1 MTLDRRTA
9 PTDASE
15 ARTSEAGPAT
25 PGGTGRPA
33 GPGAAADGHPP
44 ARPDGP
50 FPPAAALAAAL
61 AGLAFVAIL
70 FAWLRGGGSIDLP
83 WAPTLGLRLHF
94 RLDAL
99 GALYALLA
107 TGIGA
112 AVFLYSGRYLRLHL
126 AHQGRPARDER
137 GFYAFMLLFTV
148 SMVGLA
154 TAQDLMLL
162 FVFWDLTAIASYF
175 LIGFDRHE
183 AASRSGALM
192 ALLVTGITA
201 VLLLVG
207 SVILF
212 VAYGTFSLPEI
223 IAAARPGTTLT
234 VAAALIAVAGLAKSA
249 QVPFHFWLPNAMAA
263 PTPVSAY
270 LHSAAMVAAGVLLI
284 GRVYPLLEGS
294 QLVLDGLL
302 AVGLASML
310 AGGLIALTRERL
322 KQVLA
327 YSTVAQYGYIVALY
341 GLGGAVGAAGGAF
354 FVAAH
359 ALAKSALFMVSG
371 AVTQASE
378 GEDRL
383 GRLGGRWRTMPVV
396 AAAGALAAAALAGL
410 PLTAGFFKDELLF
423 KAALEHGP
431 VVTALVAAGPVL
443 TLAYIGRFWA
453 RIFLGSPGEAPA
465 GPRSVPATLAAPIV
479 ALGLLSVALGL
490 WTVPLESLA
499 AEAGSVSLGGE
510 PAGLSVA
517 YHLDARAT
525 NLIALG
531 VYALGGLLLAT
542 YQRWVPVAERFA
554 LVALRFGPERAY
566 VSSLRQANRLS
577 SALHRVEVRD
587 LRRRVAAVLV
597 PCGVLVTAGFLA
609 TPTLGQYEVGPL
621 DAGDAPLA
629 IVLALAAAAALAA
642 MAPRSQLVLVLV
654 LSSAGYSLAAVFA
667 LFGAPDVALV
677 AVLVETLFALLF
689 VAVFSLLPGGAL
701 RREASLP
708 VPPSRR
714 WRDPLIAVVSGL
726 FALAVVWGTLSS
738 PVPPGPAISERL
750 IELAPDAHAQD
761 VVTAILS
768 DFRGLD
774 TLGEVTVLVIALAGV
789 GGALSRRRS
798 A

>member
-1 MTLDRRTA
+1 MTLDRRTVPTEA
-9 PTDASE
+9 PE
-15 ARTSEAGPAT
+15 ARTSEAGSAT
-25 PGGTGRPA
+25 SDRTGRTA
-33 GPGAAADGHPP
+33 ESGAAADGHPP

-50 FPPAAALAAAL
+50 FPPAAALAATLAAL
-61 AGLAFVAIL
+61 AFAATLY
-70 FAWLRGGGSIDLP
+70 AWLRGGGSIDLP

-112 AVFLYSGRYLRLHL
+112 VVFLYSGRYLRLHL
-126 AHQGRPARDER
+126 SHQGRPARDER
-137 GFYAFMLLFTV
+137 SFYAFMLLFTV

-154 TAQDLMLL
+154 TAQDLLLL

-183 AASRSGALM
+183 AASWSGALM

-207 SVILF
+207 SVMLF

-223 IAAARPGTTLT
+223 IAEARPGPALT
-234 VAAALIAVAGLAKSA
+234 VAAALIALAGLAKSA

-284 GRVYPLLEGS
+284 GRTYPLLQES
-294 QLVLDGLL
+294 ELVLDGMLV
-302 AVGLASML
+302 VGLASML

-327 YSTVAQYGYIVALY
+327 YSTVAQYGYMVALY
-341 GLGGAVGAAGGAF
+341 GLGGAAGAAGGAF
-354 FVAAH
+354 VVAAH

-371 AVTQASE
+371 AVTRASG
-378 GEDRL
+378 GEERL

-396 AAAGALAAAALAGL
+396 AGAGALAAAALAGL

-443 TLAYIGRFWA
+443 TLAYIGRFWG
-453 RIFLGSPGEAPA
+453 RIFLGSPKEAPT
-465 GPRSVPATLAAPIV
+465 GPRSLATTLVAPIAV
-479 ALGLLSVALGL
+479 LALISLVFGL
-490 WTVPLESLA
+490 WTAPLESLA

-531 VYALGGLLLAT
+531 VYTLGGLLLAT
-542 YQRWVPVAERFA
+542 YPRWLPVAQAFA

-577 SALHRVEVRD
+577 SALHRFEVRD

-621 DAGDAPLA
+621 DGRDAPLA

-667 LFGAPDVALV
+667 LLGAPDVALV

-689 VAVFSLLPGGAL
+689 VAVFSLLPGGVL
-701 RREASLP
+701 DREQSLS

-738 PVPPGPAISERL
+738 PVPRGPRISERL
-750 IELAPDAHAQD
+750 IELAPAAHAQD

-774 TLGEVTVLVIALAGV
+774 TLAEATVLLIALAGV
-789 GGALSRRRS
+789 GGALSRARS
-798 A
+798 S

>member
-1 MTLDRRTA
+1 MSTKLPSSTQRPNAHETG
-9 PTDASE
+9 ASDS
-15 ARTSEAGPAT
+15 AFASD
-25 PGGTGRPA
+25 GRPA
-33 GPGAAADGHPP
+33 PERGG
-44 ARPDGP
+44 R
-50 FPPAAALAAAL
+50 FPPTAALAVALAAL
-61 AGLAFVAIL
+61 AFAAIL
-70 FAWLRGGGSIDLP
+70 YAWLGGGGSIDVP

-112 AVFLYSGRYLRLHL
+112 AVFLYSGPYVRLHL

-137 GFYAFMLLFTV
+137 SFYGFMTLFAI

-154 TAQDLMLL
+154 TAQDLLLL

-183 AASRSGALM
+183 AASWSGALM

-201 VLLLVG
+201 VLLLIG

-212 VAYGTFSLPEI
+212 AAYGTFSLPDI

-284 GRVYPLLEGS
+284 GRTYPLLAQSE
-294 QLVLDGLL
+294 LVLDGMLV
-302 AVGLASML
+302 VGLASML

-322 KQVLA
+322 KQLLA
-327 YSTVAQYGYIVALY
+327 YSTVAQYGYMVALY
-341 GLGGAVGAAGGAF
+341 GLGGPAGAIGGAL

-371 AVTQASE
+371 AVTQASD
-378 GEDRL
+378 GEERL
-383 GRLGGRWRTMPVV
+383 GRLGGRWRTMPIV
-396 AAAGALAAAALAGL
+396 AGAGALAAAALAGL
-410 PLTAGFFKDELLF
+410 PLTVGFFKDELLF
-423 KAALEHGP
+423 KAALERGP
-431 VVTALVAAGPVL
+431 VVTALVVAGPVL
-443 TLAYIGRFWA
+443 TFAYIGRFWG
-453 RIFLGSPGEAPA
+453 RIFLGRPREAPS
-465 GPRSVPATLAAPIV
+465 GRHSLPATLVAPIAV
-479 ALGLLSVALGL
+479 LALLSLAFGL
-490 WTVPLESLA
+490 WIAPLESLA
-499 AEAGSVSLGGE
+499 GAAGSVSLAGE
-510 PAGLSVA
+510 PAGISLA
-517 YHLDARAT
+517 YYLDARAT

-542 YQRWVPVAERFA
+542 YRHWIPVAQGFA

-587 LRRRVAAVLV
+587 LRRRVAWVLV
-597 PCGVLVTAGFLA
+597 PCGVLVAGGLLA
-609 TPTLGQYEVGPL
+609 TPTLGQYAVGEL
-621 DAGDAPLA
+621 DSGDAPLA
-629 IVLALAAAAALAA
+629 ILLALAAAAALAA
-642 MAPRSQLVLVLV
+642 TAPRSQLVLVLV
-654 LSSAGYSLAAVFA
+654 LSGSGYSLAAVFA

-689 VAVFSLLPGGAL
+689 VAVFSLLPDEVL
-701 RREASLP
+701 RREQSLSA
-708 VPPSRR
+708 PPSRR
-714 WRDPLIAVVSGL
+714 WRDPLVGVVSGL

-738 PVPPGPAISERL
+738 PVPRGQRVAERL
-750 IELAPDAHAQD
+750 VDLASAAHAKD
-761 VVTAILS
+761 VVTAVLS
-768 DFRGLD
+768 DFRALD
-774 TLGEVTVLVIALAGV
+774 TLAEVTVLVIALAGV
-789 GGALSRRRS
+789 AGALTRRRPE
-798 A
+798 

>member
-1 MTLDRRTA
+1 MEPETRTEPAESAQAVVSHPRRERR
-9 PTDASE
+9 D
-15 ARTSEAGPAT
+15 
-25 PGGTGRPA
+25 GTRGEEDPL
-33 GPGAAADGHPP
+33 
-44 ARPDGP
+44 GP
-50 FPPAAALAAAL
+50 FPPAAALAATLAAL
-61 AGLAFVAIL
+61 A
-70 FAWLRGGGSIDLP
+70 FAATLYVWLGGGGSIDLP

-99 GALYALLA
+99 GALYALLT

-112 AVFLYSGRYLRLHL
+112 AVFLYSGRYLRVHL
-126 AHQGRPARDER
+126 AHQDRPARDER
-137 GFYAFMLLFTV
+137 SFYAFMLLFTV

-154 TAQDLMLL
+154 TAQDLLLL

-183 AASRSGALM
+183 AAAWSGALM
-192 ALLVTGITA
+192 ALLVTGVTA

-207 SVILF
+207 TVILF

-249 QVPFHFWLPNAMAA
+249 QVPFHFWLPNAMVA

-284 GRVYPLLEGS
+284 GRTYPLLEQS
-294 QLVLDGLL
+294 ELVLDGML
-302 AVGLASML
+302 VIGLASML

-327 YSTVAQYGYIVALY
+327 YSTVAQYGYMVALY
-341 GLGGAVGAAGGAF
+341 GLGGAAGAVGGAF

-378 GEDRL
+378 GEERL

-396 AAAGALAAAALAGL
+396 AGAGALAAAALAGL

-423 KAALEHGP
+423 KAALERGP

-443 TLAYIGRFWA
+443 TLAYIGRLWG
-453 RIFLGSPGEAPA
+453 RIFLGRPAQAPT
-465 GPRSVPATLAAPIV
+465 GSRSVPATLVAPIAV
-479 ALGLLSVALGL
+479 LALVSLAFGL
-490 WTVPLESLA
+490 WIAPLESLA
-499 AEAGSVSLGGE
+499 GAAGAVSLGGE
-510 PAGLSVA
+510 PAGISLA
-517 YHLDARAT
+517 YYFDARAT

-531 VYALGGLLLAT
+531 VYALGGLLLTT
-542 YQRWVPVAERFA
+542 YRHWLPVAQGFA

-566 VSSLRQANRLS
+566 VSALRQANRLS
-577 SALHRVEVRD
+577 SALHRIEVRD
-587 LRRRVAAVLV
+587 LRRRVGAVLV
-597 PCGVLVTAGFLA
+597 PCGVLVAAGFLA
-609 TPTLGQYEVGPL
+609 TPILGQYAVGEL
-621 DAGDAPLA
+621 DGADAPLA
-629 IVLALAAAAALAA
+629 ILLALAAAAALAA
-642 MAPRSQLVLVLV
+642 TVPRSQLVLVLV
-654 LSSAGYSLAAVFA
+654 LSGSGYTLAAVFA

-689 VAVFSLLPGGAL
+689 VAVFSLLPGDVL
-701 RREASLP
+701 RREQSLS

-714 WRDPLIAVVSGL
+714 WRDPLIGLVSGL
-726 FALAVVWGTLSS
+726 FALAVVWGTLSI
-738 PVPPGPAISERL
+738 PVPRGTPIAERL
-750 IELAPDAHAQD
+750 TELAPAAHAKD
-761 VVTAILS
+761 VVTVILS
-768 DFRGLD
+768 DFRALD
-774 TLGEVTVLVIALAGV
+774 TLAEVTVLVIALAGV
-789 GGALSRRRS
+789 AGALTRRPS
-798 A
+798 E